1 LECYVCGEPVP
12 GAARQARRCKAELT
26 HTKANQSHPWLFLT
40 LLLPLLLASPSK
52 ASGYADPGTGAF
64 MYQAA
69 YAAFL
74 GGSFY
79 LRKLLDRFL
88 QRRKQTISPTVS
100 MGDALLHQTV
110 DAPRTR

>member
-1 LECYVCGEPVP
+1 MV
-12 GAARQARRCKAELT
+12 K

-40 LLLPLLLASPSK
+40 LLVPLLLASPSK
-52 ASGYADPGTGAF
+52 AFGYADPGTGAF

-88 QRRKQTISPTVS
+88 QRRKQPISPTVT
-100 MGDALLHQTV
+100 MGDTLLHQTV